1 MTPAALIADLEARGV
16 RLTAVGPRLR
26 VDAPRG
32 VLTAADRQAL
42 VQQKPAVLA
51 ALRAEGS
58 RASTATDENWG
69 DGVPDGPCG
78 LCGHQPLAWVE
89 DWPCAG
95 EARWLCLACTGRPV
109 PSLEAVYA
117 SLSPDERRRLLREAE
132 AGDLLARL
140 LLTLV
145 PVSGAA

>member
-1 MTPAALIADLEARGV
+1 MRPAILLERFRSRGVQLEAH
-16 RLTAVGPRLR
+16 GPRLHYIGS
-26 VDAPRG
+26 V
-32 VLTAADRQAL
+32 TAEDLMLLREHKPELLAL
-42 VQQKPAVLA
+42 LWKKQQPAIAKPDDDWA
-51 ALRAEGS
+51 
-58 RASTATDENWG
+58 

-78 LCGHQPLAWVE
+78 LCGHQPLTEVR
-89 DWPCAG
+89 DWPVAG
-95 EARWLCLACTGRPV
+95 AARWLCLACAGRPV

-117 SLSPDERRRLLREAE
+117 SLSVDDRGRLLDEAR